1 MLWLYILLGIVL
13 FFAII
18 LAIPI
23 KVCVQYKK
31 RFFCRLRIGFVKI
44 ILYPPVPKKKKP
56 KKKKKTEQPQKPAP
70 KKEEKPNDEF
80 LKELGL
86 SGIVNL
92 FTRITELAAG
102 VLKDFFA
109 HIIIKS
115 FALSI
120 KVGGKDAA
128 DTAINYGKVCS
139 VVYPLTSAVISSMK
153 YTHYGVDILPDFTEG
168 AETKIEFFAIFKTR
182 IAHLVKIVLK
192 HGFKALKMLME
203 LKNIKDN

>member
-31 RFFCRLRIGFVKI
+31 QFFCRLRIGFVKI

-70 KKEEKPNDEF
+70 KKEEKHNDNF

-153 YTHYGVDILPDFTEG
+153 YTHYGVDILPDFTKG

>member
-13 FFAII
+13 LFAII
-18 LAIPI
+18 LAVPI
-23 KVCVQYKK
+23 EVCVRYKK
-31 RFFCRLRIGFVKI
+31 HFFCRLSIGFVKF
-44 ILYPPVPKKKKP
+44 ILYPPMPKKKKP

-70 KKEEKPNDEF
+70 KKEEKPESNF

-92 FTRITELAAG
+92 FSKIAELAKG

-128 DTAINYGKVCS
+128 DTAINFGRVCS

-153 YTHYGVDILPDFTEG
+153 YTHYGVDILPDFTEN

-182 IAHLVKIVLK
+182 VIHLVKIVFK
-192 HGFKALKMLME
+192 HGFKALKMLLE
-203 LKNIKDN
+203 LKDIKD

>member
-13 FFAII
+13 FFVII

-23 KVCVQYKK
+23 KVCVRYNKK
-31 RFFCRLRIGFVKI
+31 FFCRLHIGFVKI

-56 KKKKKTEQPQKPAP
+56 KKKKKNEQPQKPAP
-70 KKEEKPNDEF
+70 KKEEKPKDNF

-86 SGIVNL
+86 SGVGNL
-92 FTRITELAAG
+92 FTKITELAAG

-109 HIIIKS
+109 HITIKS

-153 YTHYGVDILPDFTEG
+153 YSHYGVDILPDFTEG
-168 AETKIEFFAIFKTR
+168 AETKVEFFAIFKTR
-182 IAHLVKIVLK
+182 VVHLVKIVFK
-192 HGFKALKMLME
+192 YGFKALKMLLE
-203 LKNIKDN
+203 LKTATED

>member
-1 MLWLYILLGIVL
+1 MT
-13 FFAII
+13 
-18 LAIPI
+18 
-23 KVCVQYKK
+23 
-31 RFFCRLRIGFVKI
+31 
-44 ILYPPVPKKKKP
+44 KKKKP
-56 KKKKKTEQPQKPAP
+56 KKKKKTEQPQKPEP
-70 KKEEKPNDEF
+70 KKEEKPKDNF

-92 FTRITELAAG
+92 FTKITELAAG

-128 DTAINYGKVCS
+128 DTAINFGRVCS

-168 AETKIEFFAIFKTR
+168 AETKAEFFAIFKTR
-182 IAHLVKIVLK
+182 VIHLVKIVFK

-203 LKNIKDN
+203 LKDIKDN

>member
-31 RFFCRLRIGFVKI
+31 QFFCRLRIGFVKI
-44 ILYPPVPKKKKP
+44 ILYPPVPKKKKS

-70 KKEEKPNDEF
+70 KKEKKPNDNF

-86 SGIVNL
+86 S
-92 FTRITELAAG
+92 RITELAAG

>member
-31 RFFCRLRIGFVKI
+31 QFFCRLRIGFVKI

-70 KKEEKPNDEF
+70 KKEEKHNDNF

-92 FTRITELAAG
+92 FKIHRKGL
-102 VLKDFFA
+102 FFNREGKNFFCR
-109 HIIIKS
+109 KS
-115 FALSI
+115 A
-120 KVGGKDAA
+120 
-128 DTAINYGKVCS
+128 
-139 VVYPLTSAVISSMK
+139 
-153 YTHYGVDILPDFTEG
+153 
-168 AETKIEFFAIFKTR
+168 
-182 IAHLVKIVLK
+182 
-192 HGFKALKMLME
+192 
-203 LKNIKDN
+203 

>member
-13 FFAII
+13 LFAII

-23 KVCVQYKK
+23 KVCVRYKNS
-31 RFFCRLRIGFVKI
+31 FFCRLHIGFVRI
-44 ILYPPVPKKKKP
+44 ILYPPAPKKKKA
-56 KKKKKTEQPQKPAP
+56 KKKKTEQQKPAP
-70 KKEEKPNDEF
+70 KKEEKKENDF

-86 SGIVNL
+86 SGVVNL
-92 FTRITELAAG
+92 FTKLVELASG
-102 VLKDFFA
+102 VLKDLFA

-120 KVGGKDAA
+120 KVAGNDAA
-128 DTAINYGKVCS
+128 DTAVKYGKVCS
-139 VVYPLTSAVISSMK
+139 VVYPLTSALIRSMK
-153 YTHYGVDILPDFTEG
+153 YSDYGVDILPDFKEN
-168 AETKIEFFAIFKTR
+168 AESSVEFFAIFKTR
-182 IAHLVKIVLK
+182 VIHLVKIAFK

>member
-1 MLWLYILLGIVL
+1 M
-13 FFAII
+13 
-18 LAIPI
+18 
-23 KVCVQYKK
+23 QTSH
-31 RFFCRLRIGFVKI
+31 RLCKDYS
-44 ILYPPVPKKKKP
+44 LSACAKEKETQKKKKP
-56 KKKKKTEQPQKPAP
+56 NNRKSLLLKRG
-70 KKEEKPNDEF
+70 KPNDKF

-168 AETKIEFFAIFKTR
+168 AETKIEFLR
-182 IAHLVKIVLK
+182 YLK
-192 HGFKALKMLME
+192 QE
-203 LKNIKDN
+203 

>member
-31 RFFCRLRIGFVKI
+31 QFFCRLRIGFVKI

-70 KKEEKPNDEF
+70 KKEENF

-92 FTRITELAAG
+92 FTRITELTAG

-168 AETKIEFFAIFKTR
+168 AETKIEFAIFKTR

>member
-13 FFAII
+13 LFAII

-23 KVCVQYKK
+23 KVCVRYKNS
-31 RFFCRLRIGFVKI
+31 FFCRLHIGFVRI
-44 ILYPPVPKKKKP
+44 ILYPPQPKKKKV
-56 KKKKKTEQPQKPAP
+56 KKEKTEQQKPAP
-70 KKEEKPNDEF
+70 QKEEKKENDF

-86 SGIVNL
+86 SGVVNL
-92 FTRITELAAG
+92 FTKLVELASG
-102 VLKDFFA
+102 VLKDLFA

-120 KVGGKDAA
+120 KVAGNDAA
-128 DTAINYGKVCS
+128 DTAVKYGKVCS
-139 VVYPLTSAVISSMK
+139 VVYPLTSALIRSMK
-153 YTHYGVDILPDFTEG
+153 YSDYGVDILPDFKEN
-168 AETKIEFFAIFKTR
+168 AESSVEFFAIFKTR
-182 IAHLVKIVLK
+182 VIHLVKIAFK

>member
-1 MLWLYILLGIVL
+1 MDNFQNNNNLNNNENGQEQNNTQSSFSYDYAKNDTINTSGTV
-13 FFAII
+13 
-18 LAIPI
+18 
-23 KVCVQYKK
+23 VEE
-31 RFFCRLRIGFVKI
+31 
-44 ILYPPVPKKKKP
+44 KP

-70 KKEEKPNDEF
+70 KKEEKPNDNF

>member
-1 MLWLYILLGIVL
+1 MLWLYILLGIVS

-31 RFFCRLRIGFVKI
+31 QFFCRLRIGFVKI

-70 KKEEKPNDEF
+70 KKEGKPNDKF

-115 FALSI
+115 CRYGYKLRQGLLGCLSADKCGYKFNEIYALRCGYSSRLY
-120 KVGGKDAA
+120 GGCGNQD
-128 DTAINYGKVCS
+128 
-139 VVYPLTSAVISSMK
+139 
-153 YTHYGVDILPDFTEG
+153 
-168 AETKIEFFAIFKTR
+168 
-182 IAHLVKIVLK
+182 
-192 HGFKALKMLME
+192 
-203 LKNIKDN
+203 

>member
-31 RFFCRLRIGFVKI
+31 QFFCRLRIGFVKI

-70 KKEEKPNDEF
+70 KKEEKPNDNF

-86 SGIVNL
+86 S
-92 FTRITELAAG
+92 ELAAG

>member
-31 RFFCRLRIGFVKI
+31 QFFCRLRIGFVKI

-70 KKEEKPNDEF
+70 KKEEKPNDNF

-120 KVGGKDAA
+120 KVGGKNAA
-128 DTAINYGKVCS
+128 RQRLICPFRVILRPTHPSSFS
-139 VVYPLTSAVISSMK
+139 VIFCRASSALSGLSAVR
-153 YTHYGVDILPDFTEG
+153 
-168 AETKIEFFAIFKTR
+168 A
-182 IAHLVKIVLK
+182 
-192 HGFKALKMLME
+192 KAP
-203 LKNIKDN
+203 

>member
-1 MLWLYILLGIVL
+1 M
-13 FFAII
+13 
-18 LAIPI
+18 
-23 KVCVQYKK
+23 QTSH
-31 RFFCRLRIGFVKI
+31 RLCKDYS
-44 ILYPPVPKKKKP
+44 LSACAKEKETQKEE
-56 KKKKKTEQPQKPAP
+56 KTEQPQKPAP
-70 KKEEKPNDEF
+70 KKEEKHNDKF

-92 FTRITELAAG
+92 FTSITELAAG

-153 YTHYGVDILPDFTEG
+153 YTHYGVDILPDFTKG
-168 AETKIEFFAIFKTR
+168 AETKIEFLR
-182 IAHLVKIVLK
+182 YLK
-192 HGFKALKMLME
+192 QE
-203 LKNIKDN
+203 